1 MHAAECSVIF
11 TGNILHIFPK
21 LFLKQFYSEAEERAV
36 IGKFYENSDTKFS
49 WIRYL
54 IGQDLE
60 QESENMLLL
69 SI

>member
-49 WIRYL
+49 
-54 IGQDLE
+54 
-60 QESENMLLL
+60 
-69 SI
+69 